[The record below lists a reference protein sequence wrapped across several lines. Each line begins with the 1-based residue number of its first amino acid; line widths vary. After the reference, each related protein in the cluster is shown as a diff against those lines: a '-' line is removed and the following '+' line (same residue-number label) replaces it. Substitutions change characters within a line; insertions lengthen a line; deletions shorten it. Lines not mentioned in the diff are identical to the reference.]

1 VAPSYETKQ
10 PEFVKEMDK
19 LIDDGDRR
27 LTLVAGDFEELI
39 KAIPDLTAVS
49 EEELHQARTRGLGG
63 K

>member
-1 VAPSYETKQ
+1 MSR
-10 PEFVKEMDK
+10 EMDK